1 MPRATVLAATMLF
14 CGLGLAQTDQLQ
26 LQPVQVDE
34 VFALPGQDWVATV
47 TAPEGDGVVVLGLDA
62 RLHVAGSKGG
72 GCNWVLRLWVNDR
85 VVRESQARPRLL
97 NKPPSF
103 DFSGGQY
110 HFTWYRRDHDAWM
123 VMFADSYDFDTAGT
137 GQDSRYLVDLS
148 SYVRPGQTFQL
159 RVSYAQPGLPAVL
172 KQEAPLAVRKVGVGL
187 LDAETVAVM
196 RDAAMAGVKG
206 RRILP
211 IQAAPDAGEE
221 PGEPP
226 YEIAWANRAEEPKPQ
241 VTFEHL
247 EGWTAEALGD
257 AEVTLAAS
265 GAQRIWRERTL
276 RVRFGEGRGTSVVI
290 APPDPI
296 QIPADT
302 NAVNFW
308 LHSNHGHGATG
319 APVQVAAT
327 VIDSTGNA
335 AELDCGWLRGDYWE
349 LRQGLIEENLRRDL
363 QPPLSFHS
371 ITLSCSRADK
381 PITMYLES
389 LAFHKR
395 ERKPY
400 AALGRLTDPPF
411 PTTEDNMLPPPPAG
425 CEVSVRPLDDGQGAR
440 FVSRTGSSTV
450 TYTVRP
456 VEGGF
461 GGITARLNDGTEF
474 QPMSGAGIELITPQG
489 PVSANQGQLT
499 CEGWELAGARIIQH
513 WRIEAGE
520 VTCRY
525 TVSHELR
532 GRTLLVEVDCP
543 GGVATALDLGK
554 VRGPGDLR
562 GLEIPYLM
570 FRSAPGPCVAI
581 GDGAFTS
588 VLPDWYHSG
597 SSRLDSTAA
606 RTEPDEDGLRIAGCT
621 RYMKLTDGTLND
633 LHERVLVTVSDDI
646 HDLLPSVATPRS
658 PKLEALAPHMYVM
671 SSVFTPGYYQTLK
684 RYGLDHIIS
693 VTFAQIWWQRV
704 GEGFAMR
711 WRPRPD
717 LSIDQVARYRE
728 QIKGLG
734 YKWGMIVNY
743 DCYLPI
749 NEFWDENK
757 VCLNGDGAM
766 ADGWF
771 GHYWTKNNAMAGLA
785 REVGQRIGEH
795 YPTDCVYLDVHTNI
809 GPDAQDFEAGVE
821 GAGTGRATVLGNAE
835 CIREVQIQQ
844 GSLCSEGICRWMY
857 AGLAD
862 MDYAQWTGVAK
873 PDTKPLL
880 PDFDLLRIHP
890 KQIGTAMGYLPTCF
904 FGTEALAEFNKDSG
918 KGTEHQPFYHWLAAT
933 IAHGHSAMIG
943 YGYFPTLART
953 IHYYCL
959 LTGPQREYL
968 PDTVAGIHWYS
979 EADSAY
985 VSTSDAL
992 RSGVRDQGRLRVTY
1006 SKGLA
1011 VYVNYNREH
1020 TWRVSVEGREY
1031 VLPPFGWVMRKPG
1044 EILAYSALVDGR
1056 RVDYVDCPEY
1066 TYLNSG
1072 TGRVTEGPVTVDGAV
1087 LICKG
1092 HPLRVIPCGDLGS
1105 WKSVKCDEYPIFSDM
1120 VLAGPPADRGVRQL
1134 RLHLP
1139 GLLGRTEGI
1148 TVTART
1154 DAGDQKSGPAVHEG
1168 DVELTA
1174 SAEVAEWVI
1183 E

>member
-1 MPRATVLAATMLF
+1 MPRATVLAAIILV
-14 CGLGLAQTDQLQ
+14 CGFALAQSDQLQ
-26 LQPVQVDE
+26 LQPVQVEE
-34 VFALPGQDWVATV
+34 VLALPAQDWVTTV
-47 TAPEGDGVVVLGLDA
+47 TAPEGEGVVVLGLDA
-62 RLHVAGSKGG
+62 RLHVPGSKGG

-85 VVRESQARPRLL
+85 VVRDSQARPRLL
-97 NKPPSF
+97 NKPASF

-110 HFTWYRRDHDAWM
+110 HFTWYNRDHDAWM
-123 VMFADSYDFDTAGT
+123 VMFADSYDFNTAGT
-137 GQDSRYLVDLS
+137 GQDSRYLLDLS
-148 SYVRPGQTFQL
+148 SFVRPGQTFQL
-159 RVSYAQPGLPAVL
+159 RVAYAQPNLPAAL
-172 KQEAPLAVRKVGVGL
+172 KQQAPLAVRNVGVGL
-187 LDAETVAVM
+187 LAPETVAAM
-196 RDAAMAGVKG
+196 RDAAIADVKN
-206 RRILP
+206 RRI
-211 IQAAPDAGEE
+211 IQIQSAPDSDEQ

-226 YEIAWANRAEEPKPQ
+226 YEIAWAKRPEKPTPQ

-247 EGWTAEALGD
+247 DGWTAEARGD

-265 GAQRIWRERTL
+265 RAQRIWRDQTL
-276 RVRFGEGRGTSVVI
+276 RVRFGQGRGTSVVI
-290 APPDPI
+290 TPPEPI
-296 QIPADT
+296 QVPADT

-308 LHSNHGHGATG
+308 LHSNHGHSATG
-319 APVQVAAT
+319 APVQVT
-327 VIDSTGNA
+327 VAVTDKNGNST
-335 AELDCGWLRGDYWE
+335 ELDCGSLRGDYWE
-349 LRQGLIEENLRRDL
+349 LRQGLIEEQLRSDL
-363 QPPLSFHS
+363 EPPLSFHS
-371 ITLSCSRADK
+371 ITLSCSRVDK

-411 PTTEDNMLPPPPAG
+411 PTSEDNMLPPPPAG
-425 CEVSVRPLDDGQGAR
+425 CEVSVQRLDDGSGVR
-440 FVSRTGSSTV
+440 FVSRTGSSNV
-450 TYTVRP
+450 TYIVRP

-461 GGITARLNDGTEF
+461 GGITARLNDGAEF
-474 QPMSGAGIELITPQG
+474 QPMADAAIELITPKG
-489 PVSANQGQLT
+489 PVSAKHAQLT
-499 CEGWELAGARIIQH
+499 CEGWELEGTGMTQR

-520 VTCRY
+520 STVRY

-532 GRTLLVEVDCP
+532 GRALMVEVDCP

-562 GLEIPYLM
+562 GIEIPYLM
-570 FRSAPGPCVAI
+570 FRSAPGPCVAM
-581 GDGAFTS
+581 GAGAFTS
-588 VLPDWYHSG
+588 VLPDWYHSA
-597 SSRLDSTAA
+597 SSRLDSTGA
-606 RTEPDEDGLRIAGCT
+606 RTEPDDDGLRIAGHT

-633 LHERVLVTVSDDI
+633 LHERILVTVSDDI
-646 HDLLPSVATPRS
+646 HDVLPSIATPRS
-658 PKLEALAPHMYVM
+658 PKLEELAPDMYVM

-728 QIKGLG
+728 QIKSLG

-749 NEFWDENK
+749 NEFWDEGK
-757 VCLNGDGAM
+757 VCLNSDGSL

-771 GHYWTKNNAMAGLA
+771 GHYWTKNNAMAGIA
-785 REVGQRIGEH
+785 REVGRRIREH

-821 GAGTGRATVLGNAE
+821 GAGTARATVLGNAE
-835 CIREVQIQQ
+835 CIREVHVQQ

-862 MDYAQWTGVAK
+862 MDYAQWAGVTK
-873 PDTKPLL
+873 PDVKPLL

-904 FGTEALAEFNKDSG
+904 FGTEALAEFNKDPG
-918 KGTEHQPFYHWLAAT
+918 KGTDHQPFYHWLAAT

-943 YGYFPTLART
+943 YGYFPSLART
-953 IHYYCL
+953 IHYYSL
-959 LTGPQREYL
+959 LSGPQREYL
-968 PDTVAGIHWYS
+968 PDTVAGIQWYS
-979 EADSAY
+979 EAASSY
-985 VSTSDAL
+985 VSTSEAL

-1006 SKGLA
+1006 SRGLT
-1011 VYVNYNREH
+1011 VYVNYNREQP
-1020 TWRVSVEGREY
+1020 WKLSVGGREH
-1031 VLPPFGWVMRKPG
+1031 VLPPFGWVMHKPG

-1072 TGRVTEGPVTVDGAV
+1072 VGPVTEGPVTVDGAV
-1087 LICKG
+1087 LIRKG
-1092 HPLRVIPCGDLGS
+1092 RPLRVIPCGDLGS
-1105 WKSVKCDEYPIFSDM
+1105 WRALKSEEYPIFNDQ
-1120 VLAGPPADRGVRQL
+1120 VLAGPPVDRGVKQL
-1134 RLHLP
+1134 RLNLP
-1139 GLLGRTEGI
+1139 GLLNRTEGI
-1148 TVTART
+1148 TLRT
-1154 DAGDQKSGPAVHEG
+1154 RDEEGDQTPGIALHEA
-1168 DVELTA
+1168 DVELTP
-1174 SAEVAEWVI
+1174 SADVTEWLI